1 VGLRRARLT
10 ACSLV
15 VLGAAAWASGAVAV
29 RYASSPSSAPCAAL
43 SPGDHVLHV
52 DQRPPLLLHVPRGG
66 ATRPLPLLLALHGA
80 GETGADFA
88 HDTNFSRLADEQ
100 RFLVAYPSAGGPHAF
115 WNMSGQV
122 PGAPDHVQ
130 ALSESLDDIEGAAC
144 VDRARVFATGVSNGG
159 GMAAR
164 LACDVSGRLAGVA
177 AVAGG
182 YRALP
187 PCRPAR
193 ALPVLEI
200 HGTGDTVVPYGGR
213 PPDYAG
219 SVRRWLYQWRR
230 IDGCQGLARRFTPQS
245 GVHEI
250 AWTRCAAGTV
260 VAHVR
265 LDRVPH
271 GWPGGPATRTQNGRF
286 AATWRTWQ
294 FFRSLPSRAPAT
306 GA

>member
-43 SPGDHVLHV
+43 SPGNHVLHV

-144 VDRARVFATGVSNGG
+144 VDRARVFATGVS
-159 GMAAR
+159 
-164 LACDVSGRLAGVA
+164 
-177 AVAGG
+177 
-182 YRALP
+182 
-187 PCRPAR
+187 
-193 ALPVLEI
+193 

-230 IDGCQGLARRFTPQS
+230 IDGCHGLARRFTPQS

-265 LDRVPH
+265 LDRVSH